1 MLVTFQTRPED
12 NADGIVTFDDPTAY
26 ARTIRATAVVFE
38 DPRSQEIH
46 ERIQRLSQSDATVLV
61 VGETGTGKE
70 LVARKLHRASPRAA
84 GPFIAVNCAA
94 LPEHLVESELFG
106 HEKGAFTGA
115 IAQKKGWFE
124 TATGGT
130 LFLDEI
136 GDLPLATQVKMLR
149 VLQEREISRVGSRA
163 SIPIDVRFLAA
174 TNVHLEDAVRA
185 GRFREDLYY
194 RLNVARL
201 NLPPLRERKGDI
213 LPLAEYFL
221 RLYRERLGLAPTTL
235 SLAAREAL
243 LEYPWPGNIREL
255 ENSVQHALLVV
266 RDNTVQPRDLN
277 LTGFKLSRAADT
289 AQDVAVPQQTVAG
302 DGSALT
308 RAVTDIFKQGGAGL
322 FEKIEGEVVRAAF
335 AHCNRNQVKTAQLL
349 GVTRNVAR
357 HKLKHYGLI
366 A

>member
-1 MLVTFQTRPED
+1 MIFNARPDPESS
-12 NADGIVTFDDPTAY
+12 AAEEIVTFDDPTAY
-26 ARTIRATAVVFE
+26 ARTIRATALVFE

-46 ERIQRLSQSDATVLV
+46 ERILRLSQSDATVLV

-70 LVARKLHRASPRAA
+70 LVARKLHRSSPRAH

-115 IAQKKGWFE
+115 LSQKKGWFE
-124 TATGGT
+124 TASGGT
-130 LFLDEI
+130 LFLDEV

-149 VLQEREISRVGSRA
+149 VLQEREINRVGSRA
-163 SIPIDVRFLAA
+163 PIPIDVRFLAA
-174 TNVHLEDAVRA
+174 TNVNLEEAVRA

-201 NLPPLRERKGDI
+201 NLPPLRDRKGDI

-221 RLYRERLGLAPTTL
+221 RLYQARLGLAPTTL
-235 SLAAREAL
+235 SPAASEAL
-243 LEYPWPGNIREL
+243 LAYPWPGNIREL
-255 ENSVQHALLVV
+255 ENSIQHALLVV
-266 RDNTVQPRDLN
+266 RDNVVQARDLN
-277 LTGFKLSRAADT
+277 LTGFKLLKTPETAPREPVTLQPSADVSDLT
-289 AQDVAVPQQTVAG
+289 H
-302 DGSALT
+302 ALN
-308 RAVTDIFKQGGAGL
+308 VIFKQGGADV
-322 FEKIEGEVVRAAF
+322 FARIEEEVVRAAF

-357 HKLKHYGLI
+357 HKLKQYRLI